1 MSHTCVVA
9 LEHALLVSLR
19 EHPASGS
26 ELARRFAKSI
36 GFFWSAT
43 HQQIYK
49 VLHRM
54 AADGWIEGDAD
65 QARTTYSLT
74 RLGDQVLADWISSP
88 TPPERT
94 RNDLAVKMRAASF
107 GDRSHLV
114 SELTELVAEHRIR
127 LAHYEAMQR
136 RDYPNPSTLIDQELD
151 QYLVLRGGIRMEEYW
166 ISWLTEYLEAHS

>member
-1 MSHTCVVA
+1 MA

-65 QARTTYSLT
+65 QARTTYSVT
-74 RLGDQVLADWISSP
+74 PLGEKVLADWISEP
-88 TPPERT
+88 TAAERA

-107 GDRSHLV
+107 GDRSHLLA
-114 SELTELVAEHRIR
+114 EIADLIAEHRIR

-136 RDYPNPSTLIDQELD
+136 RDYPDPSTLTDHKLD

-166 ISWLTEYLEAHS
+166 ISWLNEYLEAHS

>member
-65 QARTTYSLT
+65 QARTTYTLT
-74 RLGDQVLADWISSP
+74 PLGDQVLADWISSP
-88 TPPERT
+88 TPPEKT

-107 GDRSHLV
+107 GDRTHLL
-114 SELTELVAEHRIR
+114 SELAELVAEHRIR

-136 RDYPNPSTLIDQELD
+136 RDYPDPSTLIDHELD